1 MKQST
6 VNSQFFNFR
15 LFLEALKRLRV
26 IGLGTAILSL
36 TVSVLVPVT
45 TWLERNS
52 REVKEIYEMDT
63 QMLCVPAGIVA
74 LLAPLFFFV
83 LFSFLQKRKE
93 SDFFHAIP
101 YTRTCV
107 YVSFITA
114 ALAFIWTIQLACGV
128 VAGVLWS
135 MIPLV
140 SADIG
145 GMIAYVAI
153 SMLAAAMLSAFMM
166 LALTVSGTGGSCFI
180 LFFLFAGFVRVV
192 CAIILGCMDTIYF
205 IDTNEMWDVSF
216 LAPQWLL
223 PINILYYWMNGQEAT
238 TMLYS
243 LANILYS
250 FVVTVG
256 LFTLAGLLY
265 NRRKSEM
272 AGNPAPGVKTQ
283 ALFRILLA
291 SLAVLLIPLLVFTD
305 GLDPAILLVL
315 VVLVLLVYF
324 LYELVTTKRP
334 KNLLRILPGLGIVA
348 GVCVAF
354 FLGFEAYRT
363 VLIYEKITLNE
374 IKWVSMES
382 NGFTGGT
389 YQDRL
394 SDTLRTD
401 DAELVKVIAERIAA
415 SQEYERV
422 GAPGGPYDYDS
433 GYYKRR
439 NVTVRLKSG
448 RTLYLRVAMDDAS
461 QEKIQSRFA
470 ALEELKD
477 IMYLLPT
484 DTEVQSAGL
493 NLSAYDHVYL
503 SDREQFGLLLS
514 TFRAEFETLT
524 EEQKAEIMAPVFNTT
539 GTYSKGY
546 DSEMVYPDSKGD
558 GTMRLS
564 LSGRVNGKRFNNE
577 YIITDALPETR
588 RIATYLWGMGQM
600 SGSYIWD
607 EGYGVDGTPAE
618 VLAAL
623 AERSEDPKFKE
634 DYPYM
639 KGTMTLLSPSGKG
652 IWDMKGQTTFM
663 LDVEDN
669 ARFAEILTKA
679 CAVTSS
685 TKEQSFNLTENTY
698 CLSLCKGYWDG
709 DKSLS
714 FGVYGVFELS
724 PEELSELIDMLSL
737 EEE

>member
-52 REVKEIYEMDT
+52 REVKEIYEMNT
-63 QMLCVPAGIVA
+63 EMLCVPAGIVA

-128 VAGVLWS
+128 VAGILWS

-166 LALTVSGTGGSCFI
+166 LALTVSGTSGSCFI
-180 LFFLFAGFVRVV
+180 LFFLFAGLVRVV
-192 CAIILGCMDTIYF
+192 CAITLGCMDTIYF
-205 IDTNEMWDVSF
+205 IDSNEMWDVSF
-216 LAPQWLL
+216 LAPQWFL
-223 PINILYYWMNGQEAT
+223 PVNILYYWMAGQEAT

-243 LANILYS
+243 FANILYS
-250 FVVTVG
+250 LVVTVG

-272 AGNPAPGVKTQ
+272 AGSPAPGVKTQ
-283 ALFRILLA
+283 ALFRILFA
-291 SLAVLLIPLLVFTD
+291 SLAVLLIPLLVFTEGVD
-305 GLDPAILLVL
+305 AAILLVL

-363 VLIYEKITLNE
+363 VLIHEKITPNE

-382 NGFTGGT
+382 NGFMGGT

-394 SDTLRTD
+394 SDTLHTD
-401 DAELVKVIAERIAA
+401 DAELVKVIAERIAV
-415 SQEYERV
+415 SQKYERE
-422 GAPGGPYDYDS
+422 GIPEHPYDS
-433 GYYKRR
+433 GYYNRR
-439 NVTVRLKSG
+439 HVTVRLKSG
-448 RTLYLRVAMDDAS
+448 RTLHLRVAMDDAS
-461 QEKIQSRFA
+461 QEKLQARFA

-493 NLSAYDHVYL
+493 NLTVYDHVYL
-503 SDREQFGLLLS
+503 SDRAELALLLS

-524 EEQKAEIMAPVFNTT
+524 EEQKAEVMAPAFNASAS
-539 GTYSKGY
+539 YSKGY
-546 DSEMVYPDSKGD
+546 DYDIAYPDSKGD

-564 LSGRVNGKRFNNE
+564 LSGRVNGKRFINE

-600 SGSYIWD
+600 SGSYMWY
-607 EGYGVDGTPAE
+607 EGYDMSGTAVE
-618 VLAAL
+618 VLTAL
-623 AERSEDPKFKE
+623 TERSEDPEFID
-634 DYPYM
+634 DYAYM
-639 KGTMTLLSPSGKG
+639 KGYVTLLSPTGKG
-652 IWDMKGQTTFM
+652 SWNMEGHTTFI
-663 LDVEDN
+663 LNAKDY
-669 ARFAEILTKA
+669 ARFAEILSDA

-698 CLSLCKGYWDG
+698 CLSLYNEYWDG

-724 PEELSELIDMLSL
+724 PEALAELVEILYMG
-737 EEE
+737 E

>member
-1 MKQST
+1 MKQSSMNT
-6 VNSQFFNFR
+6 QLFNFR

-52 REVKEIYEMDT
+52 RVVKELYEMDT
-63 QMLCVPAGIVA
+63 EMLCIPAGVVA

-128 VAGVLWS
+128 ASGILWS

-166 LALTVSGTGGSCFI
+166 LALTVSGTSGSCFL

-192 CAIILGCMDTIYF
+192 CAIFLGCMDTIYF
-205 IDTNEMWDVSF
+205 LDTSEMWDVSF

-223 PINILYYWMNGQEAT
+223 PVNILYYWMNGQIAT

-243 LANILYS
+243 FSNILYS
-250 FVVTVG
+250 LVVTVG
-256 LFTLAGLLY
+256 LFTLAGILY

-283 ALFRILLA
+283 ALFRIMFT
-291 SLAVLLIPLLVFTD
+291 SLAVLLIPLLLITEGFEAAT
-305 GLDPAILLVL
+305 LLVL

-324 LYELVTTKRP
+324 LYELITTKRP

-354 FLGFEAYRT
+354 SLGFGAYRS
-363 VLIYEKITLNE
+363 VMINEKITADE

-382 NGFTGGT
+382 NDFVGGT

-401 DAELVKVIAERIAA
+401 DPELVKVIADRIAV
-415 SQEYERV
+415 SQRYEREGV
-422 GAPGGPYDYDS
+422 PGGPYDYES
-433 GYYKRR
+433 AYYNRR
-439 NVTVRLKSG
+439 DVTVRLKGG
-448 RTLYLRVAMDDAS
+448 RTLHLRISVDAVA
-461 QEKIQSRFA
+461 QEKIQTRFA
-470 ALEELKD
+470 SLEELRD

-484 DTEVQSAGL
+484 ASEVQSAGL
-493 NLSAYDHVYL
+493 TLTVYDHVYL
-503 SDREQFGLLLS
+503 SDRAQVGLLLS
-514 TFRAEFETLT
+514 TFRAEFETLSD
-524 EEQKAEIMAPVFNTT
+524 EQKAEIMAPALNIP
-539 GTYSKGY
+539 GKYSKGY
-546 DSEMVYPDSKGD
+546 DEMIYPETAGD
-558 GTMRLS
+558 GTMHLV
-564 LSGRVNGKRFNNE
+564 LSGRVAGKRFNNE
-577 YIITDALPETR
+577 YVITDALPETR
-588 RIATYLWGMGQM
+588 RIAAYLWGMGQLN
-600 SGSYIWD
+600 GSYIMD
-607 EGYGVDGTPAE
+607 EGYGVDGTPTE

-623 AERSEDPKFKE
+623 IERNEDPKFGE
-634 DYPYM
+634 TYSYM
-639 KGTMTLLSPSGKG
+639 KGSVTLLSPSGKG
-652 IWDMKGQTTFM
+652 AWNMAGQTTFY
-663 LDVEDN
+663 LESEDY
-669 ARFAEILTKA
+669 ARFAEILSEA
-679 CAVTSS
+679 CVITPS
-685 TKEQSFNLTENTY
+685 TKQQDFALTENTY
-698 CLSLCKGYWDG
+698 CLSLYHEYWDNE
-709 DKSLS
+709 KSLT

-724 PEELSELIDMLSL
+724 PEALAELVEILHM
-737 EEE
+737 EE

>member
-52 REVKEIYEMDT
+52 REVKEIYEMNT
-63 QMLCVPAGIVA
+63 EMLCVPAGIVA

-128 VAGVLWS
+128 VAGILWS

-166 LALTVSGTGGSCFI
+166 LALTVSGTSGSCFI
-180 LFFLFAGFVRVV
+180 LFFLFAGLVRVV
-192 CAIILGCMDTIYF
+192 CAITLGCMDTIYF
-205 IDTNEMWDVSF
+205 IDSNEMWDVSF
-216 LAPQWLL
+216 LAPQWFL
-223 PINILYYWMNGQEAT
+223 PVNILYYWMAGQEAT

-243 LANILYS
+243 FANILYS

-272 AGNPAPGVKTQ
+272 AGSPAPGVKTQ
-283 ALFRILLA
+283 ALFRILFA
-291 SLAVLLIPLLVFTD
+291 SLAVLLIPLLVFTEGVD
-305 GLDPAILLVL
+305 AAILLVL

-363 VLIYEKITLNE
+363 VLIHEKITPNE

-382 NGFTGGT
+382 NGFMGGT

-394 SDTLRTD
+394 SDTLHTD
-401 DAELVKVIAERIAA
+401 DAELVRVIAERIAV
-415 SQEYERV
+415 SQKYERE
-422 GAPGGPYDYDS
+422 GIPEHPYDS
-433 GYYKRR
+433 GYYNRR
-439 NVTVRLKSG
+439 HVTVRLKSG
-448 RTLYLRVAMDDAS
+448 RTLHLRVAMDDAS
-461 QEKIQSRFA
+461 QEKLQARFA

-493 NLSAYDHVYL
+493 NLTVYDHVYL
-503 SDREQFGLLLS
+503 SDRAELALLLS

-524 EEQKAEIMAPVFNTT
+524 EEQKAVVMAPAFNASAS
-539 GTYSKGY
+539 YSKGY
-546 DSEMVYPDSKGD
+546 YYDIAYPDSKGD

-564 LSGRVNGKRFNNE
+564 LSGRVNGKRFINE

-600 SGSYIWD
+600 SGSYMWD
-607 EGYGVDGTPAE
+607 EGYGMSGTAVE
-618 VLAAL
+618 VLTAL
-623 AERSEDPKFKE
+623 TERSKDPEFID
-634 DYPYM
+634 DYAYM
-639 KGTMTLLSPSGKG
+639 KGYVTLLSPSGKG
-652 IWDMKGQTTFM
+652 SWNMEGQTTFI
-663 LDVEDN
+663 LNAKDY
-669 ARFAEILTKA
+669 ARFAEILSDA

-698 CLSLCKGYWDG
+698 CLSLYNEYWDG

-724 PEELSELIDMLSL
+724 PEELSELVEILYMG
-737 EEE
+737 E

>member
-1 MKQST
+1 MKQSS

-63 QMLCVPAGIVA
+63 EMLCVPAGIVA

-128 VAGVLWS
+128 VAGVLWG

-166 LALTVSGTGGSCFI
+166 LALTVSGTSGSCFI
-180 LFFLFAGFVRVV
+180 LFFLFAGLVRVV
-192 CAIILGCMDTIYF
+192 CAITLGCMDTIYF
-205 IDTNEMWDVSF
+205 IDSNEMWDVSF
-216 LAPQWLL
+216 LAPQWFL
-223 PINILYYWMNGQEAT
+223 PVNILYYWIAGQEAT

-250 FVVTVG
+250 LIVTVG
-256 LFTLAGLLY
+256 LFALAGLLY

-272 AGNPAPGVKTQ
+272 AGSPAPGVKTQ
-283 ALFRILLA
+283 ALFRILFA
-291 SLAVLLIPLLVFTD
+291 SLAVLLIPLLVFTEGVD
-305 GLDPAILLVL
+305 AAILLVL

-363 VLIYEKITLNE
+363 VLIHEKITPNE

-401 DAELVKVIAERIAA
+401 DAELVKVIAERIAV
-415 SQEYERV
+415 SQKYERE
-422 GAPGGPYDYDS
+422 GIPEHPYDS

-448 RTLYLRVAMDDAS
+448 RTLHLRVAMDDAS

-493 NLSAYDHVYL
+493 NLTVYDHVYL
-503 SDREQFGLLLS
+503 SDRGELDLLLS
-514 TFRAEFETLT
+514 TFRTEFETLT
-524 EEQKAEIMAPVFNTT
+524 EEQKAEIMAPAFNASAS
-539 GTYSKGY
+539 YSKGY
-546 DSEMVYPDSKGD
+546 DYEIAYPDSKGD

-564 LSGRVNGKRFNNE
+564 LSGRVNGKRFYNE

-607 EGYGVDGTPAE
+607 EGYGVSGTAVE

-623 AERSEDPKFKE
+623 AERSEDPKFID
-634 DYPYM
+634 DYAYM
-639 KGTMTLLSPSGKG
+639 KGYVTLLSPSGKG
-652 IWDMKGQTTFM
+652 SWDMEGHTSFF
-663 LDVEDN
+663 LAAEDY

-698 CLSLCKGYWDG
+698 CLSLYNEYWDG

-714 FGVYGVFELS
+714 FGVYSVFELS